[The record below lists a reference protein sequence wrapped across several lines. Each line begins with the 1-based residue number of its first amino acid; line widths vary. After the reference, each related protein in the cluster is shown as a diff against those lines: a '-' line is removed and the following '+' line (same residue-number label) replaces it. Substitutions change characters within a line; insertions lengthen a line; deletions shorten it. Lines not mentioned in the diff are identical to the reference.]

1 MTKIGDLVRAGR
13 TLSFEFPPPKT
24 DEQLR
29 QMEKTLLALEPLK
42 PSFCSVTYGA
52 GGSTREGTY
61 EAVLHIHRDRGLVV
75 MPHLTCVGQT
85 REDITGLLERYRD
98 DGIENVLALSGD
110 PPLDGSPAAGDFTYS
125 SELIA
130 LAREVGDF
138 SVSVAAFPEVHPRS
152 PSREE
157 DRRRLA
163 EKLQLADFGMTQF
176 FWEAHHYFEMM
187 EELAALGVDTPVI
200 AGVMPIRNVEAQL
213 GRMSALNGTNVPDWL
228 HARFEGVAGN
238 PREVRKIGVEVATK
252 IAQDLLDGGV
262 PGLHLYTL
270 NFSRSIL
277 EICAN
282 LGLGPGTV

>member
-1 MTKIGDLVRAGR
+1 VTKIGELVRDGR
-13 TLSFEFPPPKT
+13 TFSFEFPPPRN

-85 REDITGLLERYRD
+85 RADITGLLERYRD
-98 DGIENVLALSGD
+98 DGIENVLALAGD
-110 PPLDGSPAAGDFTYS
+110 PPLDGSAVAGDFTYS
-125 SELIA
+125 SELIE

-138 SVSVAAFPEVHPRS
+138 SVAVAAFPEVHPRS
-152 PSREE
+152 SDRAE

-163 EKLQLADFGMTQF
+163 DKLQLADFGMTQF
-176 FWEAHHYFEMM
+176 FWEAHHYFEMA

-228 HARFEGVAGN
+228 RARFDGVAEN

-262 PGLHLYTL
+262 PGLHFYTL

-277 EICAN
+277 EIYAN
-282 LGLGPGTV
+282 LGLQPGTA